1 MTARRALLLAA
12 LLAVVSLS
20 AWGQVLNITPTSF
33 KIFVVGQAIPL
44 QQLTT
49 QFPNDPTNWSVSVG
63 SLPPNLNLDSV
74 AGIISGTPTL
84 AGAFTFTVSATDV
97 SNNFTG
103 SQQYTIYVSTGSPLT
118 LTPLTPAPPGGA
130 VGANYASFTFQ
141 VSGGVPGYTWALQKG
156 TNANGLTLNASTGLL
171 SGIPQAEGV
180 FPIGITVTDA
190 SGAPVSA
197 SFNLNVLGITTSS
210 LPAGAIA
217 VPYSQTLT
225 AVGATGPVTWALSL
239 PGTLPP
245 GLNLSA
251 QGQIAGTPTVLG
263 SYPFQ
268 VNVTDTAAKLT
279 AVRSFR
285 ISIASLLTVTTAS
298 PLPNGVV
305 GVAYSQ
311 TLQASGGTAPYS
323 WSATGLPAD
332 LALDS
337 KTGILSGVPT
347 AGGTSTIAVTVTD
360 AVNVTASASLS
371 LTVGAL
377 TISPATLPS
386 GIAGIAYP
394 ATTLTVAGA
403 TIANWA
409 VTTGTLPA
417 GLSLN
422 AATGVISG
430 KPTVAGSSTFTISAS
445 LGIVVAVVPPVQ
457 QQFTLVINAPPSATI
472 SGLPATG
479 VAGTQPAASV
489 SLGGGTYPLNITGT
503 MTLTFTPASGG
514 SQLYDAKFASG
525 PPTTATF
532 TIPAGATQGS
542 FSTTPFTSAPVMIG
556 TVAGNITIVTTLQD
570 SGGNPL
576 PPPAPAVINV
586 NAAVP
591 VITKVTVGAMT
602 ASGFSIT
609 ATGYSTPRDMT
620 SALFHFTSPT
630 NAQLASADVTVP
642 LTSAFTTWYG
652 SAASNA
658 SGSQFTM
665 TVQFTF
671 TGPPGTAVPFTA
683 VTLTLT
689 NSKGTSSVFGPV
701 NP

>member
-12 LLAVVSLS
+12 LLAVVSVS

-33 KIFVVGQAIPL
+33 KVFVVGQTIPL

-49 QFPNDPTNWSVSVG
+49 QFPNDPTDWSVSSG
-63 SLPPNLNLDSV
+63 SLPPSLNLDTV
-74 AGIISGTPTL
+74 AGVISGTPTQ
-84 AGAFTFTVSATDV
+84 AGAFTFTVSALDF
-97 SNNFTG
+97 SNDFTG
-103 SQQYTIYVSTGSPLT
+103 TRQYTIYVSTGLPLT
-118 LTPLTPAPPGGA
+118 LTPITPAPPGGA
-130 VGANYASFTFQ
+130 VGSNYSSFTFQ
-141 VSGGVPGYTWALQKG
+141 VSGGVPGYTWALQSG
-156 TNANGLTLNASTGLL
+156 TNSDGLTLNASSGLL
-171 SGIPQAEGV
+171 SGIPQAGGV
-180 FPIGITVTDA
+180 FPIGITVNDA
-190 SGAPVSA
+190 SGVPVSA
-197 SFNLNVLGITTSS
+197 SFNLNVLGITTPS

-225 AVGATGPVTWALSL
+225 LVGATGPVAWSLS
-239 PGTLPP
+239 GTGPLPP

-263 SYPFQ
+263 AYPFQ
-268 VNVTDTAAKLT
+268 VNVTDTASKLT
-279 AVRSFR
+279 ATRSFR
-285 ISIASLLTVTTAS
+285 ISIASILTVTTTS
-298 PLPNGVV
+298 PLPNGAV

-311 TLQASGGTAPYS
+311 QLQATGGTAPYS
-323 WSATGLPAD
+323 WSATGLPAN

-337 KTGILSGVPT
+337 KTGIISGAPT
-347 AGGTSTIAVTVTD
+347 AGGTSTISVTVTD
-360 AVNVTASASLS
+360 AANITATASLS
-371 LTVGAL
+371 LTVGTF
-377 TISPATLPS
+377 TISPSTLPNGVV
-386 GIAGIAYP
+386 GIPYP
-394 ATTLTVAGA
+394 ATSLTVAGA
-403 TIANWA
+403 PVLNWA

-417 GLSLN
+417 GLAVDSS
-422 AATGVISG
+422 TGVIDG
-430 KPTVAGSSTFTISAS
+430 KPTAAGSSPFTITAT
-445 LGIVVAVVPPVQ
+445 LGDRTSIGPSVVQA
-457 QQFTLVINAPPSATI
+457 FTLVINAPPSATI

-479 VAGTQPAASV
+479 VAGTQPSASV
-489 SLGGGTYPLNITGT
+489 SLGGTYPLNITGT
-503 MTLTFTPASGG
+503 MTLTFAPASGG

-532 TIPAGATQGS
+532 TIPAGASQGS

-556 TVAGNITIVTTLQD
+556 TVAGNITVVTTLQD
-570 SGGNPL
+570 SAGNPL
-576 PPPAPAVINV
+576 PQPAPAVINV
-586 NAAVP
+586 NATVP

-602 ASGFSIT
+602 PSGFSIS

-642 LTSAFTTWYG
+642 LTSAFTSWYG
-652 SAASNA
+652 SAASNS

-671 TGPPGTAVPFTA
+671 TAPPGTTVPFTA

-689 NSKGTSSVFGPV
+689 NSKGTSTPFGPV